1 MRVVSAPD
9 AGSRSG
15 ANRPVSLSDEKR
27 AKRNAQLLAGWRA
40 GTPMVELAR
49 EFGLSLSWTGAL
61 LRKLGADVPETG
73 RGIKC
78 QLDESA
84 VVGQYESGLTVREIA
99 WLNGVSYGKIY
110 RLLQDA
116 GVSMRPRGGRP
127 HMGRSTDE

>member
-1 MRVVSAPD
+1 MSLFVHKERGVLEAPTASLTD
-9 AGSRSG
+9 A
-15 ANRPVSLSDEKR
+15 ER
-27 AKRNAQLLAGWRA
+27 AERNARLLAAWCA

-49 EFGLSLSWTGAL
+49 EFGLSLSWTGTL

-78 QLDESA
+78 QLDDPE
-84 VVGQYESGLTVREIA
+84 VVDQYESGLTVREVA
-99 WLNGVSYGKIY
+99 ELNGVSYGKIY

-127 HMGRSTDE
+127 HIR